1 MARNEIFIA
10 AAPQKVFELLSDP
23 RTYSYWVV
31 GSREI
36 RAADPDWP
44 EPNTAFDHSVGVPP
58 FVINDDTRVL
68 SALAPVMLELRA
80 NGGPLGSA
88 RITFQL
94 QPEGN
99 GTRVMMIEDPLER
112 WRAIALGLPGHFLI
126 KARNAESLRRL
137 KGLGEGT
144 AARPSGA
151 LAPRAGAR
159 ES

>member
-1 MARNEIFIA
+1 VARNEIFIA
-10 AAPQKVFELLSDP
+10 ASPQKVFELLSDP
-23 RTYSYWVV
+23 RTYAYWVV

-36 RAADPDWP
+36 RAADPNWP
-44 EPNTAFDHSVGVPP
+44 EAATAFDHTVGVPP
-58 FVINDDTRVL
+58 FVIKDDTRVL

-88 RITFQL
+88 LITLQL

-99 GTRVMMIEDPLER
+99 GTRVTMIEDPVER

-137 KGLGEGT
+137 KQLGEGT
-144 AARPSGA
+144 VPRPHGA
-151 LAPRAGAR
+151 LAARAGVR